1 MNIAKPNITVEWDA
15 PQAALLLALR
25 PSPLR
30 CVANDALP
38 PH

>member
-15 PQAALLLALR
+15 PQAALRLALR
-25 PSPLR
+25 PSLLR
-30 CVANDALP
+30 YAANDALP